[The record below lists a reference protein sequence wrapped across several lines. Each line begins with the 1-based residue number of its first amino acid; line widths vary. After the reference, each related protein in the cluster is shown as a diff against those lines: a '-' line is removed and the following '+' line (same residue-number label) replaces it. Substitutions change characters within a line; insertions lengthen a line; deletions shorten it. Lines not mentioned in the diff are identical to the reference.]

1 MSCVSGDRYRVRV
14 HGVVAPWKLKLMR
27 KGLSVDGIRYKP
39 MIVKVEEKFEKKS
52 SRAGRDGE
60 KKGTNTW
67 LHFTCTEGKNRQI
80 RKICKHL
87 QLDVSRL
94 VRVGFGPYTLKGC
107 DRGGLL
113 KVDAKIAKTFL
124 HKLEHPDEEE
134 DEEEYKESSI
144 PIAGVNEQETRR
156 TRRKPLTRTEALE
169 R

>member
-113 KVDAKIAKTFL
+113 KVSLSAT
-124 HKLEHPDEEE
+124 
-134 DEEEYKESSI
+134 
-144 PIAGVNEQETRR
+144 
-156 TRRKPLTRTEALE
+156 
-169 R
+169 